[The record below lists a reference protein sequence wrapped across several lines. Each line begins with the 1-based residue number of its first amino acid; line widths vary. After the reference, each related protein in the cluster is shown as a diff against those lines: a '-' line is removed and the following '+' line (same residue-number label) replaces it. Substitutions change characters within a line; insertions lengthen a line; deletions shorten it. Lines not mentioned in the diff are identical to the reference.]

1 MKMTRWTV
9 AAVIVSL
16 VSPSVALAGNDSLL
30 SSATRVAQD
39 SVRKDPGILK
49 VVTPATS
56 ERAALAQDSG
66 FFVNPDRGRRTKML
80 IGIGVAAA
88 FVGSI
93 WAIAKKSEDVT
104 PSTLGTREDGCC
116 F

>member
-1 MKMTRWTV
+1 MKMTHVIV
-9 AAVIVSL
+9 AAIVVSL

-30 SSATRVAQD
+30 SSATRIAQD
-39 SVRKDPGILK
+39 TVRKDPGILK
-49 VVTPATS
+49 TVSPAS
-56 ERAALAQDSG
+56 GERVALAQESG
-66 FFVNPDRGRRTKML
+66 FFVNPDRGRRTKLL